1 MGVCFRVAAVA
12 AVAEALK
19 TRPFVWL
26 VLWRAPQQLIVKLAG
41 AAFRHHHVVQER
53 GLVPAPVRKIF
64 I

>member
-26 VLWRAPQQLIVKLAG
+26 GLWPTPQQLIVKLAVM
-41 AAFRHHHVVQER
+41 AAARHKFHR
-53 GLVPAPVRKIF
+53 GEQV
-64 I
+64 